1 MPTFI
6 KRNRIVSFR
15 LSDEEY
21 DRLEQISR
29 AHGAHSVSD
38 FVRITTH
45 HAIAGSGQ
53 ELARGWM
60 KVNTVEDRIDALQQ
74 ELNRL
79 AGLIAEWKPDK
90 VASD

>member
-21 DRLEQISR
+21 DQLEQIGR

-38 FVRITTH
+38 FVRITTQR
-45 HAIAGSGQ
+45 AIVGSER

-60 KVNTVEDRIDALQQ
+60 KVTTVEGRIDALQQ

-79 AGLIAEWKPDK
+79 AELIEEWKADK
-90 VASD
+90 VAGD